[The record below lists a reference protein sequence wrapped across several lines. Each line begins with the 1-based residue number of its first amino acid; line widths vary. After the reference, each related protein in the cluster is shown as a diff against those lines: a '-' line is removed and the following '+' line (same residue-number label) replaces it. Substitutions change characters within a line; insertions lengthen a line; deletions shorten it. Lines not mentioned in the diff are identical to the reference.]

1 MRLGATEL
9 IVILIIVLLIFGPK
23 QLPKLGKVVGSA
35 FKSTKKQVAKASK
48 EWEENMEDDDDD
60 DEEKPAKKKSSKSSK
75 KKKKDA

>member
-60 DEEKPAKKKSSKSSK
+60 EEKPAKKKSSKSSK